1 MATHPSELTRRS
13 HDQGVTTP
21 LASDPIIGAGHWAGS
36 PGRRRG
42 RPPRSVDPAAGPAH
56 FGLEQFAAVRS
67 YLSGVEPRAACV
79 RYLTNESAPS
89 SEAAALR
96 RLIGLLSTLAGTAA
110 ARPQGTAE
118 ALQVQRAARVLQD
131 CLRDAHRQ
139 REALLARDR
148 LSRLSRRNSAGGVP
162 PQVQAVPQ
170 PTTVAVSSTALPTHF
185 DRLDAFREHYIET
198 RLFGVDPDLGEDEW
212 EAMFVEALDALEPIS
227 REEPL
232 QLASARPLATLPRP
246 ALAHAEEIQAGLSP
260 ARSHTSQE
268 ALAALEQCRWVV
280 TRLPKATDQ
289 VDTWFSGHT
298 VKRLKPAGLLT
309 LAQLATHM
317 HRYGLRWWRPIHGLG
332 PTRGQRITDWMHSV
346 ATEAGLDLRPGEAR
360 SGARHP
366 PDGGLLP
373 SRSDP
378 TPASGWEG
386 LGLEPLARLS
396 LATPLDS
403 PTGLFRLPGANLLGA
418 RSDLEAIAGVLTQY
432 ADRPATLAVYSREIC
447 RYALWCH
454 RELGKPISSVTLP
467 EARRFRA
474 FLDQIPAEWIQP
486 GPCPRHSP
494 HWRPFRGQLD
504 DASKRK
510 TLTAVHVVLHQLQ
523 ATGYLVGNALSGLL
537 KRSSVAK
544 PSMDIHRSFGEA
556 EWALVLEQL
565 DRVAEDPD
573 VLLPSRVDRP
583 MEWGDRRRLVPL
595 ARQRRLKA
603 LVRLLQVTGLRREEC
618 EQARLSHLNR
628 VDLDQQVFYTLDVVG
643 KGQKR
648 RQVYVPEAIVH
659 LVQDHLA
666 DRASAGFEDDDE
678 TASGRSRIPLISVL
692 RSPRASGTAT
702 VSQRVVGHGAPA
714 RTSKNCGAWSAA
726 GMHMEL
732 KRFFA
737 RCALAAPSHGLS
749 QDRFEAASAHWLR
762 HTFGTMLADQQTD
775 LRTIQ
780 AAMGHANINTTAQY
794 SKKSRDKMLREL
806 HAGMPASMRS

>member
-1 MATHPSELTRRS
+1 
-13 HDQGVTTP
+13 
-21 LASDPIIGAGHWAGS
+21 
-36 PGRRRG
+36 
-42 RPPRSVDPAAGPAH
+42 
-56 FGLEQFAAVRS
+56 
-67 YLSGVEPRAACV
+67 
-79 RYLTNESAPS
+79 
-89 SEAAALR
+89 
-96 RLIGLLSTLAGTAA
+96 
-110 ARPQGTAE
+110 
-118 ALQVQRAARVLQD
+118 
-131 CLRDAHRQ
+131 
-139 REALLARDR
+139 
-148 LSRLSRRNSAGGVP
+148 
-162 PQVQAVPQ
+162 
-170 PTTVAVSSTALPTHF
+170 
-185 DRLDAFREHYIET
+185 
-198 RLFGVDPDLGEDEW
+198 
-212 EAMFVEALDALEPIS
+212 
-227 REEPL
+227 
-232 QLASARPLATLPRP
+232 
-246 ALAHAEEIQAGLSP
+246 
-260 ARSHTSQE
+260 
-268 ALAALEQCRWVV
+268 
-280 TRLPKATDQ
+280 
-289 VDTWFSGHT
+289 
-298 VKRLKPAGLLT
+298 
-309 LAQLATHM
+309 
-317 HRYGLRWWRPIHGLG
+317 LG

-666 DRASAGFEDDDE
+666 DRASAGFEDDEE

-714 RTSKNCGAWSAA
+714 RTHKNCGAWSAA